1 MLQRSRWDF
10 LRRHQR
16 LTMEQKILITLY
28 VDQVAPRFDLA
39 TEVSIVSMA
48 DDGRPIEKK
57 TVVLPRASA
66 EQLCHLV
73 LLEKIGTVVCG
84 GIEDEY
90 YQYLKWK
97 NVKVLDSVIGSF
109 KEVVKRLESGTLQSG
124 DIIR

>member
-1 MLQRSRWDF
+1 MTYQIERV
-10 LRRHQR
+10 QR
-16 LTMEQKILITLY
+16 LKMEQKILITLY
-28 VDQVAPRFDLA
+28 IDQVSPRFDLT
-39 TEVSIVSMA
+39 TEVSIVSIA
-48 DDGRPIEKK
+48 DDGRVTDKK
-57 TVVLPRASA
+57 TMVLPRASA

-97 NVKVLDSVIGSF
+97 NVKVLDSVIGSY
-109 KEVVKRLESGTLQSG
+109 KDVIKRLESGTLQSG

>member
-1 MLQRSRWDF
+1 MK
-10 LRRHQR
+10 
-16 LTMEQKILITLY
+16 QKILIPLY

-39 TEVSIVSMA
+39 TEVLIVSMA
-48 DDGRPIEKK
+48 DDDRPIEKK

-97 NVKVLDSVIGSF
+97 NVNVLDSVIASY
-109 KEVVKRLESGTLQSG
+109 KDVIKRLELGTLQSG

>member
-1 MLQRSRWDF
+1 
-10 LRRHQR
+10 
-16 LTMEQKILITLY
+16 MEQKILIALF

-39 TEVSIVSMA
+39 TEVFIASMA
-48 DDGRPIEKK
+48 DGGRPIEKK

-66 EQLCHLV
+66 EKFCHLV
-73 LLEKIGTVVCG
+73 LLKKIGTVVCG

-97 NVKVLDSVIGSF
+97 NVKVLDSVIGSY
-109 KEVVKRLESGTLQSG
+109 KDVIKQLEFGTLQSG

>member
-1 MLQRSRWDF
+1 
-10 LRRHQR
+10 
-16 LTMEQKILITLY
+16 MEQKILIPLY
-28 VDQVAPRFDLA
+28 SDQVAPRFDLA
-39 TEVSIVSMA
+39 TEVYIISVG

-97 NVKVLDSVIGSF
+97 NVNVLDSVVGSC
-109 KEVVKRLESGTLQSG
+109 KDVLKRLESGTLKAG

>member
-1 MLQRSRWDF
+1 
-10 LRRHQR
+10 
-16 LTMEQKILITLY
+16 MEQKILIPLY
-28 VDQVAPRFDLA
+28 LNQVAPRFDLA
-39 TEVSIVSMA
+39 TEVSIVSIA
-48 DDGRPIEKK
+48 EDGRSIEQK

-73 LLEKIGTVVCG
+73 LLEKIKTVVCC

-97 NVKVLDSVIGSF
+97 KVNVLDSVIGSF
-109 KEVVKRLESGTLQSG
+109 KDVVKRLESGTLQSG

>member
-1 MLQRSRWDF
+1 
-10 LRRHQR
+10 
-16 LTMEQKILITLY
+16 MEQKILIPLY
-28 VDQVAPRFDLA
+28 ADQVAPRFDLA
-39 TEVSIVSMA
+39 TEVSIVSFA
-48 DDGRPIEKK
+48 DDGRPMEKK

-97 NVKVLDSVIGSF
+97 NVNVLDSVIGAY
-109 KEVVKRLESGTLQSG
+109 KAVIKRLESGTLQAG

>member
-1 MLQRSRWDF
+1 
-10 LRRHQR
+10 
-16 LTMEQKILITLY
+16 MEQKVLITLY

-39 TEVSIVSMA
+39 TEVFIVSMA
-48 DDGRPIEKK
+48 DDGRLIEKK

-97 NVKVLDSVIGSF
+97 NVEVLDSVIGSC
-109 KEVVKRLESGTLQSG
+109 KDVIKQLELGTLQSG

>member
-1 MLQRSRWDF
+1 
-10 LRRHQR
+10 
-16 LTMEQKILITLY
+16 MEQKILIPLY

-39 TEVSIVSMA
+39 TEVSIVSISE
-48 DDGRPIEKK
+48 DGRSIEQK

-97 NVKVLDSVIGSF
+97 KVNVLDSVIGAL
-109 KEVVKRLESGTLQSG
+109 KDVVKRLESGTLQSR

>member
-1 MLQRSRWDF
+1 
-10 LRRHQR
+10 
-16 LTMEQKILITLY
+16 
-28 VDQVAPRFDLA
+28 
-39 TEVSIVSMA
+39 MA
-48 DDGRPIEKK
+48 EDGRLLEKK

-97 NVKVLDSVIGSF
+97 KINVLDSVIGSY
-109 KEVVKRLESGTLQSG
+109 EQVIKRLESGTLRAG

>member
-1 MLQRSRWDF
+1 
-10 LRRHQR
+10 
-16 LTMEQKILITLY
+16 MEQKILIPLY
-28 VDQVAPRFDLA
+28 LNQVAPRFDLA
-39 TEVSIVSMA
+39 TEVSIVSITE
-48 DDGRPIEKK
+48 DGQPIEQK

-97 NVKVLDSVIGSF
+97 KVNVLDSVIGSF
-109 KEVVKRLESGTLQSG
+109 KDVVKRLESGTLQSG

>member
-1 MLQRSRWDF
+1 
-10 LRRHQR
+10 
-16 LTMEQKILITLY
+16 MEQKILIPLY
-28 VDQVAPRFDLA
+28 GNQVAPRFDLA
-39 TEVSIVSMA
+39 TEVYIVSMA
-48 DDGRPIEKK
+48 VDGSSIEKK

-97 NVKVLDSVIGSF
+97 KVEVFDSVIGSY
-109 KEVVKRLESGTLQSG
+109 KDVIKRLGSGTLKAG

>member
-1 MLQRSRWDF
+1 
-10 LRRHQR
+10 
-16 LTMEQKILITLY
+16 MEQKILIPLY
-28 VDQVAPRFDLA
+28 ADQVAPRFDLV
-39 TEVSIVSMA
+39 TEVCIVTMA
-48 DDGRPIEKK
+48 DEGRPTEKK
-57 TVVLPRASA
+57 TVVLSRASA

-97 NVKVLDSVIGSF
+97 NVNVLDSVIGSC
-109 KEVVKRLESGTLQSG
+109 KDVVKRLESGTLKAG

>member
-1 MLQRSRWDF
+1 
-10 LRRHQR
+10 
-16 LTMEQKILITLY
+16 MEQKILIPLY
-28 VDQVAPRFDLA
+28 GDQMAPRFDLA
-39 TEVSIVSMA
+39 TEVFIVSMS
-48 DDGRPIEKK
+48 DDGRPMEKK

-73 LLEKIGTVVCG
+73 LLEKIETVVCG

-97 NVKVLDSVIGSF
+97 NVNVLDSVIGSF
-109 KEVVKRLESGTLQSG
+109 KDVVKRLESGTLQAG

>member
-1 MLQRSRWDF
+1 
-10 LRRHQR
+10 
-16 LTMEQKILITLY
+16 MEQKILITLY
-28 VDQVAPRFDLA
+28 IDQVAPRFDLT
-39 TEVSIVSMA
+39 TEVSIVSIA
-48 DDGRPIEKK
+48 DDGRPTDKK

-73 LLEKIGTVVCG
+73 LLEKIDTVVCG

-97 NVKVLDSVIGSF
+97 NVKVLDSVIGSYMD
-109 KEVVKRLESGTLQSG
+109 VIKRLESGTLQSG

>member
-1 MLQRSRWDF
+1 MK
-10 LRRHQR
+10 
-16 LTMEQKILITLY
+16 QKILIPLY
-28 VDQVAPRFDLA
+28 GDQVAPRFDLA
-39 TEVSIVSMA
+39 TEVYIFSMT

-73 LLEKIGTVVCG
+73 LTEKINTVVCG

-97 NVKVLDSVIGSF
+97 QVKVMDSVIGSYNAVIERF
-109 KEVVKRLESGTLQSG
+109 CLNRLVAG
-124 DIIR
+124 DILFDKRD